1 MTSIGGGDP
10 FSTRLCEIISDT
22 SKENKNSFSH
32 KMIVA
37 KMTSNSSLPLVTVS
51 TPLVVLHASI
61 LSSIQFPRDWCDK
74 PRDLGSCMCEEQ
86 HDVLVTDISHAG
98 EVIDSDNETLQDA
111 EDDPARLVDWWTE
124 GVVLP
129 SICAIGIL
137 GKFFTSTT
145 PPILFILC
153 PSLRVQCTL
162 IINF

>member
-1 MTSIGGGDP
+1 
-10 FSTRLCEIISDT
+10 
-22 SKENKNSFSH
+22 
-32 KMIVA
+32 
-37 KMTSNSSLPLVTVS
+37 MTSNSSLPLVRMS

-98 EVIDSDNETLQDA
+98 EVIDSDNDTLQDA
-111 EDDPARLVDWWTE
+111 EDDLARLVDWWTE

-137 GKFFTSTT
+137 GKIFSGYWCSKAF
-145 PPILFILC
+145 
-153 PSLRVQCTL
+153 
-162 IINF
+162 